1 MYDDK
6 PSWEWWYAIKGMMS
20 HHLTQHD
27 SGILYHDNHHVIDD
41 IRNMDQDNRNQYDE
55 SLSRTMISIILY
67 EDTP

>member
-1 MYDDK
+1 
-6 PSWEWWYAIKGMMS
+6 MMTR
-20 HHLTQHD
+20 HLAQHD
-27 SGILYHDNHHVIDD
+27 SRILYYDNHHVIDD

>member
-1 MYDDK
+1 
-6 PSWEWWYAIKGMMS
+6 MMTR
-20 HHLTQHD
+20 HLIQHD
-27 SGILYHDNHHVIDD
+27 SRILYYDNHHVIDD

>member
-6 PSWEWWYAIKGMMS
+6 PSWEWWYAITGMMTR
-20 HHLTQHD
+20 HLAQHD
-27 SGILYHDNHHVIDD
+27 SRILYYDNHHVIDD